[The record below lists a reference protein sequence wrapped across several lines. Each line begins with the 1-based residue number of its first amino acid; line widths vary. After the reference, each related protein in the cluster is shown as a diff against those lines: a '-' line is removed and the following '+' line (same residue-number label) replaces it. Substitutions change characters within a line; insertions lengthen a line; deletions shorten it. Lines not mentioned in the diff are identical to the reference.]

1 MDRPQPDPQPDGSPA
16 LLASEV
22 IAPTRPRARPSLR
35 VAAPAIMMAVGFTSF
50 GPLPAFILGS
60 MAPLMRVDLD
70 FTTGQ
75 QGISIAV
82 FFLFAATGSALVGR
96 PCERLGAHRALRTG
110 MIVTILALGTLSQ
123 VRAWWQITAVLAFAG
138 VAHAALHVGSNLLL
152 ARSVP
157 DGRQGTA
164 FGIKQSS
171 VPLATL
177 IAGTLV
183 SLTSGFDEGWRR
195 AYLGVAIAACVVLL
209 IQYLMTR
216 TMSDPSCPPSASVTL
231 GAAASE
237 GSGSDRPIP
246 DRKRSPTS
254 EAPPDAFDR
263 RELLLMSVA
272 VGFAAASANSLAA
285 FLVGFAADG
294 PLSIDAAGTLLA
306 VASAV
311 GLISRLTAGW
321 AGDRW
326 PRQADFNLLAGM
338 FLVGGIA
345 FSLLPAGATTPWLL
359 WVAASVAFS
368 AGWGWPGLFTFIV
381 AKRNSHAPATATGV
395 TQAGIF
401 YGAVAGPLLFGYAV
415 DWTGS
420 YRLAWWSAG
429 AAQLIGASLMV
440 VVTRR
445 HRRRTAEVARAATG
459 IMADDH

>member
-1 MDRPQPDPQPDGSPA
+1 MDGSNSDIQPDGRPSGAVDLP
-16 LLASEV
+16 V
-22 IAPTRPRARPSLR
+22 APSGTGTRPSLR

-50 GPLPAFILGS
+50 GPLPAFILGA
-60 MAPLMRVDLD
+60 MAPLMRVDLN

-75 QGISIAV
+75 QGIAIAV
-82 FFLFAATGSALVGR
+82 FFFFAATGSALVGR

-110 MIVTILALGTLSQ
+110 MLVTILALGTLSQ
-123 VRAWWQITAVLAFAG
+123 VSAWWQITVVLACAG

-177 IAGTLV
+177 MAGTVV
-183 SLTSGFDEGWRR
+183 SPTSGFDEGWRR
-195 AYLGVAIAACVVLL
+195 AYLGVAIAASIVLL

-216 TMSDPSCPPSASVTL
+216 SMPDPSRPPL
-231 GAAASE
+231 GAFPSRAA
-237 GSGSDRPIP
+237 GTGRDADRPVSG
-246 DRKRSPTS
+246 RKRPSSPD
-254 EAPPDAFDR
+254 APPGAFDR
-263 RELLLMSVA
+263 RELLLMSIA

-311 GLISRLTAGW
+311 GLLTRLTAGW

-345 FSLLPAGATTPWLL
+345 FTLLPAGATTPWLL

-420 YRLAWWSAG
+420 YRLGWWSAG
-429 AAQLIGASLMV
+429 AAQLIGAGLMV
-440 VVTRR
+440 VVMRR
-445 HRRRTAEVARAATG
+445 HRRRTTE
-459 IMADDH
+459 MAGAPPSP

>member
-1 MDRPQPDPQPDGSPA
+1 MDRPQPEPQPDGPSVEV
-16 LLASEV
+16 ASRPV
-22 IAPTRPRARPSLR
+22 TPTRPGTRPSLR

-50 GPLPAFILGS
+50 GPLPAFILGA

-75 QGISIAV
+75 QGISVAV
-82 FFLFAATGSALVGR
+82 FFFFAATGSALVGR

-110 MIVTILALGTLSQ
+110 MVVTIIALGTLSQ

-177 IAGTLV
+177 IAGTVV

-195 AYLGVAIAACVVLL
+195 AYLGVAIVASVVLL
-209 IQYLMTR
+209 IQYLLTR
-216 TMSDPSCPPSASVTL
+216 TMPDPSRPSSTSFTS
-231 GAAASE
+231 GAAVSE
-237 GSGSDRPIP
+237 CGSDRPVL
-246 DRKRSPTS
+246 DRKRSPALQ
-254 EAPPDAFDR
+254 APPGAFDR

-311 GLISRLTAGW
+311 GLLTRLTAGW

-345 FSLLPAGATTPWLL
+345 FSLLPVGATTPWLL
-359 WVAASVAFS
+359 WVSASVAFS

-445 HRRRTAEVARAATG
+445 HRRRTTAVAPSG
-459 IMADDH
+459 PSN

>member
-1 MDRPQPDPQPDGSPA
+1 MDRLQPDLQPDGSPA
-16 LLASEV
+16 TAASQP
-22 IAPTRPRARPSLR
+22 IMSTRPRTRPSLR

-50 GPLPAFILGS
+50 GPLPAFILGA
-60 MAPLMRVDLD
+60 MAPLMRIDLD

-75 QGISIAV
+75 QGISVAV
-82 FFLFAATGSALVGR
+82 FFFFAATGSALVGR

-177 IAGTLV
+177 IAGTVV

-195 AYLGVAIAACVVLL
+195 AYLGVAIAASVVLL
-209 IQYLMTR
+209 IQYLLTR
-216 TMSDPSCPPSASVTL
+216 TMPDPSRPPSPSFTS

-237 GSGSDRPIP
+237 SGSDHPIP
-246 DRKRSPTS
+246 GRKQSPAS
-254 EAPPDAFDR
+254 KAPPDAFDR

-311 GLISRLTAGW
+311 GLLTRLTAGW

-345 FSLLPAGATTPWLL
+345 FSLLPVGATTPWLL

-440 VVTRR
+440 AVTRR
-445 HRRRTAEVARAATG
+445 HRRRTAAMTRPEPS
-459 IMADDH
+459 H

>member
-1 MDRPQPDPQPDGSPA
+1 
-16 LLASEV
+16 
-22 IAPTRPRARPSLR
+22 
-35 VAAPAIMMAVGFTSF
+35 MAVGFTSF
-50 GPLPAFILGS
+50 GPLPAFILGA

-75 QGISIAV
+75 QGISVAV
-82 FFLFAATGSALVGR
+82 FFFFAATGSALVGR

-110 MIVTILALGTLSQ
+110 MVVTIIALGTLSQ

-177 IAGTLV
+177 IAGTVV

-195 AYLGVAIAACVVLL
+195 AYLGVAIVASVVLL
-209 IQYLMTR
+209 IQYLLTR
-216 TMSDPSCPPSASVTL
+216 TMPDPSRPSSTSFTS
-231 GAAASE
+231 GAAVSE
-237 GSGSDRPIP
+237 SGSDRPVL
-246 DRKRSPTS
+246 DRKRSPALQ
-254 EAPPDAFDR
+254 APLGAFDR

-311 GLISRLTAGW
+311 GLLTRLTAGW

-345 FSLLPAGATTPWLL
+345 FSLLPVGATTPWLL
-359 WVAASVAFS
+359 WVSASVAFS

-445 HRRRTAEVARAATG
+445 HRRRTAAMTRPEPS
-459 IMADDH
+459 H